1 MYSTVGLFLFIMEEY
16 VKGEDTAEVVRCT
29 QCETQ
34 QIIMIQHVFDV
45 HVIKIGTTCTVLC
58 KCM

>member
-1 MYSTVGLFLFIMEEY
+1 M
-16 VKGEDTAEVVRCT
+16 KGEDTAEVQVVQCT